1 MGTYLNVID
10 NSGAKKVQC
19 LKVLNGYKRRYA
31 AVGDT
36 ILVSVKKLR
45 SRRKA
50 SSRVKKGELFKAVV
64 VRTKTKL
71 KYFNNDNICFLNR
84 LPQKRLKKT
93 NQTKHDHYSSYYT
106 EETREIVEN
115 LYKKD
120 IELFDYHFEER

>member
-1 MGTYLNVID
+1 MIQIGTYLNVID

-50 SSRVKKGELFKAVV
+50 SSRVKKGELFKAVI
-64 VRTKTKL
+64 VRTRTKL
-71 KYFNNDNICFLNR
+71 KYFNNDNICFLNNSVILLTKQDKLVGTR
-84 LPQKRLKKT
+84 IFGSLPKNFRSNNLMKFISL
-93 NQTKHDHYSSYYT
+93 SSG
-106 EETREIVEN
+106 I
-115 LYKKD
+115 
-120 IELFDYHFEER
+120 IS